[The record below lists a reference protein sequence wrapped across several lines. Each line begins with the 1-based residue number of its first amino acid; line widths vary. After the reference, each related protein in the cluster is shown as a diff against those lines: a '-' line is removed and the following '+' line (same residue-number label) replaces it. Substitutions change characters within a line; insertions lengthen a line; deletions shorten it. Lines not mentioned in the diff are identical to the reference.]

1 MLWGNWRKWNWK
13 RNENECN
20 NQYASE
26 NDSFIRIGTNGFGVG
41 GCSAVV
47 MVSADEWPGKCD
59 KYIKSN
65 GDVAMTANR
74 LMAEWRDKENLNLM
88 SSWWLLQQLH
98 HHGERHHQQ
107 QQLYDFQL
115 KLQLSPKC
123 NYCINN
129 IAAFFVVV
137 CVRPTPSANWLK
149 KNARRYNS
157 FRDYGKYF
165 NLLSLFLLYFLLLS
179 LCCLILFLLSSF
191 YVFKNYKLN
200 WKT

>member
-88 SSWWLLQQLH
+88 SSRWLLQLLH
-98 HHGERHHQQ
+98 HHRKRHHHQQ

-149 KNARRYNS
+149 TKREAIQLISRLREILQFTFFIFIIFSSS
-157 FRDYGKYF
+157 FT
-165 NLLSLFLLYFLLLS
+165 LLSYFV
-179 LCCLILFLLSSF
+179 SSF
-191 YVFKNYKLN
+191 IILCV
-200 WKT
+200 